1 MIAARLHVI
10 LTIILLADS
19 SFVLGAPEKY
29 RFDIR
34 EQAAQKALN
43 ALAEQANVPMLF
55 VVDDVKGI
63 TTRELKGELTLKE
76 AVDRLLEGTGLI
88 AGINSSG
95 VLTITSSRNRTPESK
110 ESETAPGGA
119 PARDA
124 VSRGGAALTT
134 SSVNEDHD
142 PPRNIIEEIVVTATY
157 RETNL
162 MNTPISMSA
171 VDADTLEQLGAGDL
185 HGLFRFVPGLNLVSL
200 GTGAARLVVRGIS
213 SQTGEATFAVVSET
227 VATYI
232 DDTPMTSAAGAARA
246 LTGSLFDMDRVEVLK
261 GPQGTLFGEGSQ
273 GGTIRYIYNKPD
285 REALDYKVKAGF
297 STQDES
303 DDSSYRVDGM
313 VNMPLGENF
322 AVRLAAFTDD
332 QAGWIDKINVTPI
345 EEDINSYKSDGGRL
359 AAKWWVKDQ
368 LTIEGS
374 IFDVDIKTEGSVVS
388 QSTPYVDDQNGRLP
402 GVIPFSKQQLT
413 LFNLRFD
420 YNFGW
425 ATLTSTTS
433 HYEREMNQII
443 EFPAAVSVFFD
454 GLVGTFLNPPI
465 GMPGPG
471 EAGPIPC
478 NPGVQDAFLSN
489 PAACPYGDGGS
500 LAGFASVVN
509 IDTER
514 FVQEF
519 RLVSSDDG
527 PLLWTAGIFYK
538 TNEEDI
544 NAFQLVGMQPGREH
558 LEPIFAGLF
567 QDPSNIHV
575 DEQDELSVYGEA
587 AYLINDHWDITAGVR
602 FSRIEQDF
610 SATPNGTDDDVT
622 SPKLNIAWHP
632 FDNQLYYFNYA
643 TGFRPGNINNP
654 QLTNVRVFT
663 ANGFPQDAI
672 DRAASYVS
680 YESDE
685 VESYELGAKLTLADG
700 RLQIAAA
707 LYHMKWNDMIQLSFD
722 TQIPGVIQDF
732 NANIG
737 AAHSE
742 GLELELNWQPIDRLN
757 LRLAGDLNEAE
768 TDEDNPGQGG
778 PTSGLPKGSKL
789 VYSPEW
795 SLAASIDYTLALGGS
810 FEGRFRLDYQR
821 IDEQFFNVATGSI
834 PIDGYDT
841 SSFRFTLS
849 DISDPRWTAAL
860 FVQNLTNGDD
870 ATNSFRPFGPPGD
883 HIRLRP
889 RQVGVEMTWH
899 AR

>member
-1 MIAARLHVI
+1 MIIRMIAALLQLI
-10 LTIILLADS
+10 LAIILLADS
-19 SFVLGAPEKY
+19 SFALGAPEKY

-55 VVDDVKGI
+55 VVDDVKGV

-76 AVDRLLEGTGLI
+76 AVDRLLAGTGLI

-95 VLTITSSRNRTPESK
+95 VLTITSPRNRTPESK
-110 ESETAPGGA
+110 ESQAAPGKA
-119 PARDA
+119 P
-124 VSRGGAALTT
+124 VSRGGAVLTT
-134 SSVNEDHD
+134 SSVIEDHEAS
-142 PPRNIIEEIVVTATY
+142 RNMIEEIVVTATY
-157 RETNL
+157 RDTNL
-162 MNTPISMSA
+162 MDTPISMSA
-171 VDADTLEQLGAGDL
+171 VDADTLERLGAADL
-185 HGLFRFVPGLNLVSL
+185 DGIFRFVPGLNLVSL
-200 GTGAARLVVRGIS
+200 GTSNNRLVVRGIS
-213 SQTGEATFAVVSET
+213 SQTGEATFAVVGET

-232 DDTPMTSAAGAARA
+232 DDTPVTSAAGAARA
-246 LTGSLFDMDRVEVLK
+246 FTGSLFDMDRIEVLK
-261 GPQGTLFGEGSQ
+261 GPQGTLFGEASQ

-285 REALDYKVKAGF
+285 REALDYKIKAGF

-303 DDSSYRVDGM
+303 DDSSYGTDGM

-345 EEDINSYKSDGGRL
+345 EEDINSYKSTGGRL
-359 AAKWWVKDQ
+359 AARWWVNDQ
-368 LTIEGS
+368 LTIQGS
-374 IFDVDIKTEGSVVS
+374 IFDVDIETEGSVVS

-402 GVIPFSKQQLT
+402 GVIPFSRQQFT

-420 YNFGW
+420 YEFAS
-425 ATLTSTTS
+425 ATFTSTTS
-433 HYEREMNQII
+433 YYEREVNQII
-443 EFPAAVSVFFD
+443 EFPAPVSLFFD

-465 GMPGPG
+465 GMPGSG

-514 FVQEF
+514 LVHEF
-519 RLVSSDDG
+519 RLVSNDDG

-538 TNEEDI
+538 SNEEDI
-544 NAFQLVGMQPGREH
+544 NAFQMVGMQPGREF
-558 LEPIFAGLF
+558 LEPIFAALF

-587 AYLINDHWDITAGVR
+587 TYLITDHWDITAGVR
-602 FSRIEQDF
+602 FSQIEQDF
-610 SATPNGTDDDVT
+610 SAFPEGTDDDVT

-663 ANGFPQDAI
+663 ANGFPQETI
-672 DRAASYVS
+672 DRAASHVT

-685 VESYELGAKLTLADG
+685 VESYELGAKLSLADG
-700 RLQIAAA
+700 QVQIAAA
-707 LYHMKWNDMIQLSFD
+707 LYYMDWNDMIQLSFD
-722 TQIPGVIQDF
+722 TLIPGVIQDF
-732 NANIG
+732 NDNIG

-742 GLELELNWQPIDRLN
+742 GFELEINWQPTDGLN
-757 LRLAGDLNEAE
+757 LRLAGDMNEAE

-795 SLAASIDYTLALGGS
+795 SLAASIDYTVAFGGS

-821 IDEQFFNVATGSI
+821 IDEQFFNVTTG
-834 PIDGYDT
+834 PIAIEGYDT

-849 DISDPRWTAAL
+849 DTSDPRWKAAL
-860 FVQNLTNGDD
+860 FVQNLANADD
-870 ATNSFRPFGPPGD
+870 VTNSFRPFGPPGD

-889 RQVGVEMTWH
+889 RQVGLEITWQ